1 MANLHQGVAFSPQT
15 TLSENIGAADTII
28 KVSDSSVFPDPPNY
42 ATIGTDELGETIEY
56 AAKAEGL
63 LSGCTRGVEGTVKSW
78 QKGDVIARNFTAKD
92 HNDLISAAI
101 TAQQTANNATSAAT
115 AAQNSADNAQST
127 ANTAKATAE
136 AALPLSGGTLTG
148 MLSGGLTNEGTEYFY
163 RTTNNTKF
171 VISKPTASTE
181 GVDLRFA
188 PSSAAPQTASRTVT
202 FDGVKTPVNDFEAAN
217 KIYVDSSIVRTNLLD
232 NACFLK
238 PVNQRASSE
247 YNGAKYTIDRWK
259 SNSATGKLN
268 IEDTGVRITATGST
282 AVYYIQIFE
291 KNLPAGTY
299 TFSAL
304 VSKCTGSGYIQFI
317 YSDNTNGPALNI
329 NGSGLFSF
337 TANANKAINRVVLQA
352 NANSSILFNAVKVEI
367 GSVQTLAY
375 RDNNQ
380 WILTEI
386 PNYATEL
393 LKCQRYF
400 ETSSQNINI
409 FPNFGGNYTI
419 PIINRGS
426 CYTVKMIEKRV
437 TPTIGIYSANAGTHG
452 NVSVYK
458 SGTGYVDAPA
468 EIAYKSAKSF
478 AVRNVVVPEGTPD
491 FNLAQ
496 FHWIASAD
504 L

>member
-63 LSGCTRGVEGTVKSW
+63 LSGCTRGVEGTAKSW

-92 HNDLISAAI
+92 HNDIITAVT
-101 TAQQTANNATSAAT
+101 TAQQTASNASSAAT
-115 AAQNSADNAQST
+115 AAQSSADA
-127 ANTAKATAE
+127 AKTTAE

-148 MLSGGLTNEGTEYFY
+148 MLHGGLNSDGSDFLY
-163 RTTNNTKF
+163 RNIDQDKL
-171 VISKPTASTE
+171 VISRPTANSD
-181 GVDLRFA
+181 GVDIRFS
-188 PSSAAPQTASRTVT
+188 PSDNPPQTAVRAVTV
-202 FDGVKTPVNDFEAAN
+202 DGVKTPVNDFEAAN
-217 KIYVDSSIVRTNLLD
+217 KTYVDSSIVRPNLLD
-232 NACFLK
+232 NWYFAN

-259 SNSATGKLN
+259 SNSSTGKLN

-282 AVYYIQIFE
+282 AVYYLQIFE
-291 KNLPAGTY
+291 KNLPVGTY

-375 RDNNQ
+375 KDNNQ

-386 PNYATEL
+386 PNYAVEL

-400 ETSSQNINI
+400 ETSSQNINT

-491 FNLAQ
+491 FNSAQ